1 MNAERRHGSSKRE
14 SSWCLAITTA
24 CVCLLGVVSSAL
36 GEGYQVID
44 VSNGGTI
51 KGVAS
56 WNGEIPDLPP
66 FGDLIHPEVCGETQ
80 PSSAL
85 QVNPQTKRVR
95 WVLVY
100 LDRIEKGKAPAE
112 KYWLHMGQDRT
123 NKVPNT
129 EACQFTEHIFPFVRS
144 QFVAMVNF
152 DSILHNPD
160 FYDEK
165 RTSVLNMVMHTPNR
179 EIDHTILQYEG
190 RGVMTFQCD
199 IHAHMNGYWAGFHH
213 PYFAVTD
220 ADGKFQLSGVPPGK
234 YTLVAWHEGYK
245 TVRMDATHPVYDRPH
260 VIQKEIEVKPNET
273 VDVHFEFPVRK
284 VTIE

>member
-1 MNAERRHGSSKRE
+1 
-14 SSWCLAITTA
+14 
-24 CVCLLGVVSSAL
+24 VSSAL
-36 GEGYQVID
+36 GEGYQVIEVTD
-44 VSNGGTI
+44 GGTI

-129 EACQFTEHIFPFVRS
+129 EACQFAEHIFPFVRS

-190 RGVMTFQCD
+190 RGVMPFQCD

-245 TVRMDATHPVYDRPH
+245 TVRMDATHPIYDRPH

>member
-1 MNAERRHGSSKRE
+1 MSGVTALTYCTVALLVTGVTGTSSVPVLAEQ
-14 SSWCLAITTA
+14 
-24 CVCLLGVVSSAL
+24 
-36 GEGYQVID
+36 YQVIE
-44 VSNGGTI
+44 VTGGGTI

-56 WNGEIPDLPP
+56 WKGEIPDIPL
-66 FGDLIHPEVCGETQ
+66 FRDQIHPEVCGETQ

-85 QVNPQTKRVR
+85 HVNAQTKRVQ

-123 NKVPNT
+123 NKVPDSK
-129 EACQFTEHIFPFVRS
+129 ACQFKEHIFPFVRS
-144 QFVAMVNF
+144 QMVAMINF

-160 FYDEK
+160 FFDEK
-165 RTSVLNMVMHTPNR
+165 HVSVLNMVMPTPNR
-179 EIDHTILQYEG
+179 EIDHTILQYHG
-190 RGVMTFQCD
+190 KGVMQFQCD
-199 IHAHMNGYWAGFHH
+199 IHAHMNGYWAGFPH

-220 ADGKFQLSGVPPGK
+220 ADGMFQLSGVPPGR

-245 TVRMDATHPVYDRPH
+245 IVGMDHMHPIYDRPH
-260 VIQKEIEVKPNET
+260 VIQKEIEVQPSET

>member
-1 MNAERRHGSSKRE
+1 MNTERRHGSSKRE

-112 KYWLHMGQDRT
+112 KYWLHMGQDR
-123 NKVPNT
+123 
-129 EACQFTEHIFPFVRS
+129 
-144 QFVAMVNF
+144 
-152 DSILHNPD
+152 
-160 FYDEK
+160 
-165 RTSVLNMVMHTPNR
+165 
-179 EIDHTILQYEG
+179 
-190 RGVMTFQCD
+190 
-199 IHAHMNGYWAGFHH
+199 
-213 PYFAVTD
+213 
-220 ADGKFQLSGVPPGK
+220 
-234 YTLVAWHEGYK
+234 
-245 TVRMDATHPVYDRPH
+245 
-260 VIQKEIEVKPNET
+260 
-273 VDVHFEFPVRK
+273 
-284 VTIE
+284 